1 MNNLERRLEGQG
13 GCDYHYC
20 SSKKRVPLRPRPSVL
35 QVQRFGNF
43 LQISYIA
50 AININTIQC
59 NHIVCSRNLNAVESG
74 LATNRL
80 RILQVLPASSCSWSA
95 SACVAIIASLS
106 KFPVHF
112 IGLKILLPKCAI
124 LDLPTWYCCTIARRW
139 QLCVAHRFLLRDVVQ
154 TSEACR
160 ISNRSRRPLNL

>member
-1 MNNLERRLEGQG
+1 MFYKSNDL
-13 GCDYHYC
+13 
-20 SSKKRVPLRPRPSVL
+20 
-35 QVQRFGNF
+35 GNF
-43 LQISYIA
+43 LWLSYIA
-50 AININTIQC
+50 AISINTIQC
-59 NHIVCSRNLNAVESG
+59 NHILCSRNLNAVESG

-124 LDLPTWYCCTIARRW
+124 LDLPTWYFLHDCETLVALCCASISFAWRGSDFK
-139 QLCVAHRFLLRDVVQ
+139 CVSHFESIKKTSQFVTLTVDLRGQVKAGVLLHPQYND
-154 TSEACR
+154 
-160 ISNRSRRPLNL
+160 